1 MERFTENELERR
13 VDEVLFYLWDPVGVK
28 DHVVARA
35 EYRSY
40 VPAVL
45 AAVNTGE
52 HHAIASL
59 LIDIQTKQMGI
70 SLNGHKLF
78 EELAGGKVLRA
89 VFGVFG
95 ICCKIDLKL
104 GVKLTN
110 TGRQ

>member
-40 VPAVL
+40 VPSVL

-70 SLNGHKLF
+70 SLKAFDVNNRIATLLLEHKVAIDNGH
-78 EELAGGKVLRA
+78 A
-89 VFGVFG
+89 
-95 ICCKIDLKL
+95 
-104 GVKLTN
+104 
-110 TGRQ
+110 